1 MAWDDRLKKPEY
13 TSPTGTV
20 LTFDYEDVGYEFT
33 KNGAVYDFPDE
44 AGSYVQDLGRSGR
57 RIPLRIII
65 WGENYDFAA
74 EDWMDALAEPGIG
87 RLSHPMYG
95 VIDVVPFGPI
105 SRRDNLKTEA
115 NQATIEVTF
124 FETIGAIFTAF
135 QLDPALSVVTAVE
148 EFNKAAADQLKQN
161 TNLDTVA
168 EQSQLKGPYQLLL
181 DSVDAALGDIADT
194 QKAVKSQFEAVRDS
208 INASIDTLIAD
219 PLTLAFQSA
228 ILAQAPSR
236 ALTAIAARLD
246 AYGSLLQSVTAQS
259 FTPGLDSTESNN
271 FHSADLFGMT
281 YVTGS
286 VLSSLN
292 NQFQTK
298 TDAISAA
305 DVILSQMDALVVWR
319 DNQFEALGEID
330 TGEAYQQLLEAVGLA
345 AGFLVEISF
354 TLKQERAFILTVA
367 RNFLELSAELY
378 GNVDDDT
385 LNFFIDSNALSG
397 SEIIEIPIGR
407 EIVYYV

>member
-1 MAWDDRLKKPEY
+1 MAWDDRLRKAEY

-44 AGSYVQDLGRSGR
+44 AGSFVQDLGRSGR
-57 RIPLRIII
+57 RIPLRIIV

-74 EDWMDALAEPGIG
+74 EDWMDALGEPGIG
-87 RLSHPMYG
+87 RLSHPVSG

-105 SRRDNLKTEA
+105 ARRDNLKTEA
-115 NQATIEVTF
+115 NQAVIEVTF

-135 QLDPALSVVTAVE
+135 QLDPALSVVTAVDE
-148 EFNKAAADQLKQN
+148 YNKAAADQLKQD
-161 TNLDTVA
+161 TNLDTTP

-181 DSVDAALGDIADT
+181 DSVDAELGAIADSDA
-194 QKAVKSQFEAVRDS
+194 AVKSQFEAVRDS
-208 INASIDTLIAD
+208 INASIDTLIGD

-228 ILAQAPSR
+228 ILAQAPAR
-236 ALTAIAARLD
+236 ALTSISARLG
-246 AYGSLLQSVTAQS
+246 AYGNLLQSVTAQS
-259 FTPGLDSTESNN
+259 FTPGLGSAESNN
-271 FHSADLFGMT
+271 FHSANLFGMT

-305 DVILSQMDALVVWR
+305 DVILSQMDSLVVWR
-319 DNQFEALGEID
+319 DDQFQALGEID
-330 TGEAYQQLLEAVGLA
+330 TGEAYLQLLEAVGLA

-354 TLKQERAFILTVA
+354 TLKQERVFTLTVA

-378 GNVDDDT
+378 GNVDDGT

-397 SEIIEIPIGR
+397 SEIIEIPTGR

>member
-1 MAWDDRLKKPEY
+1 MAWDDRLRDAFY

-20 LTFDYEDVGYEFT
+20 LKYDYEDVGYEFT
-33 KNGAVYDFPDE
+33 KNGAAYDFPDE
-44 AGSYVQDLGRSGR
+44 AGSLVQDLGRSGR
-57 RIPLRIII
+57 RIPLRIIV
-65 WGENYDFAA
+65 WGENYDFEA
-74 EDWMDALAEPGIG
+74 EDWMDALGEPGIG
-87 RLSHPMYG
+87 RLSHPVYG

-115 NQATIEVTF
+115 NQAVIEVTF
-124 FETIGAIFTAF
+124 FETIGAIFTPF
-135 QLDPALSVVTAVE
+135 QLDPALSVVTAVDE
-148 EFNKAAADQLKQN
+148 YNKAAADQLKQN
-161 TNLDTVA
+161 TSLDTTP

-181 DSVDAALGDIADT
+181 DSVNAQLDALTDAYL
-194 QKAVKSQFEAVRDS
+194 AVKSQFEAVRDS
-208 INASIDTLIAD
+208 INASIDALMAN
-219 PLTLAFQSA
+219 PLVLAFQTA
-228 ILAQAPSR
+228 ILIQAPAR
-236 ALTAIAARLD
+236 ALTSIAARLG
-246 AYGSLLQSVTAQS
+246 AYGNLLQSVTAQS
-259 FTPGLDSTESNN
+259 FTPGLGSAESNK
-271 FHSADLFGMT
+271 FHSANLFAMT

-292 NQFQTK
+292 NQFQNK

-305 DVILSQMDALVVWR
+305 DVILSQMDSLVVWR

-354 TLKQERAFILTVA
+354 TLKQERVFTLTVA
-367 RNFLELSAELY
+367 RNFLELCAELY
-378 GNVDDDT
+378 GGVDDDD
-385 LNFFIDSNALSG
+385 LNFFINSNALSG

>member
-1 MAWDDRLKKPEY
+1 MAWDDRLRKAQYE
-13 TSPTGTV
+13 SPTGTV

-44 AGSYVQDLGRSGR
+44 AGSFVQDLGRSDR
-57 RIPLRIII
+57 RIPLRIIV

-74 EDWMDALAEPGIG
+74 EDWMDALGEPGMG

-95 VIDVVPFGPI
+95 VIDVIPFGPI

-124 FETIGAIFTAF
+124 FETIGAIFPAL
-135 QLDPALSVVTAVE
+135 QLDPALGVVTAVDE
-148 EFNKAAADQLKQN
+148 YNKAASDQLKQN
-161 TNLDTVA
+161 TNLETTP
-168 EQSQLKGPYQLLL
+168 EQSQLKGPFQLLL
-181 DSVDAALGDIADT
+181 DSVDAELGAIADSDA
-194 QKAVKSQFEAVRDS
+194 AVKSQFEAVRDS
-208 INASIDTLIAD
+208 INASIDTLIGD
-219 PLTLAFQSA
+219 PLTLAFQSS
-228 ILAQAPSR
+228 ILIQAPSR
-236 ALTAIAARLD
+236 ALTSIAARLD
-246 AYGSLLQSVTAQS
+246 AYGNLLQSVTAQS
-259 FTPGLDSTESNN
+259 FTTGLGSAESNK
-271 FHSADLFGMT
+271 FHSANLFAMT

-305 DVILSQMDALVVWR
+305 DVILSQMDNLVVWR
-319 DNQFEALGEID
+319 DDQFEALGEID

-354 TLKQERAFILTVA
+354 TLKQERVFTLTVA
-367 RNFLELSAELY
+367 RNFLELCAELY
-378 GNVDDDT
+378 GGVDDDA

-407 EIVYYV
+407 DIVYYV